1 MEAGAN
7 HKLSKINIKEMR
19 LNIIMCP
26 PEIFANNL
34 IIKETGL
41 IKIPKNSIGAKNNF
55 IGTGTPG
62 IQKICF
68 Q

>member
-1 MEAGAN
+1 MTNKYYADI
-7 HKLSKINIKEMR
+7 LKEIR
-19 LNIIMCP
+19 LNTIMCP
-26 PEIFANNL
+26 PEIFANSL
-34 IIKETGL
+34 IIKEMGF

-55 IGTGTPG
+55 MGTGTPG

>member
-7 HKLSKINIKEMR
+7 HKLSKINIKEIR
-19 LNIIMCP
+19 LNTIIWP
-26 PEIFANNL
+26 PEIFANSL
-34 IIKETGL
+34 IIKEAGF
-41 IKIPKNSIGAKNNF
+41 IKIPKNSIGAKNTF